1 MKIIVGLFF
10 GGASVEHEV
19 SVISALQ
26 ALRAFDTE
34 KYAVLPVYIT
44 RDHAF
49 YTGEAAGRI
58 EEYRDIPALLKK
70 CTRVLPAREE
80 DRVVLLPYG
89 RFGLRS
95 KPLAVL
101 DLAFPVVHGT
111 NVEDGALQ
119 GYFRTLG
126 LPFAGPDVEGSAL
139 GMDKYA
145 QKLLFVAAGLP
156 VLPARRLSVHE
167 DRAAQVREICE
178 KLPFPL
184 VVKPIDQGSS
194 VGIRL
199 VKAPEE
205 LEDALEEAFSF
216 SPRALAEKAVQPLR
230 ELNCAVLGDAEDAEA
245 SEVEEP
251 VMGDEI
257 LSYRDKYEGGAK
269 GGKAS
274 GGKGMSGL
282 SRLLPAPVSPEMR
295 ERVRSLAVRAFRTLD
310 LSGVARIDFLLNG
323 ETGDLYVNEVNTI
336 PGSLSFYL
344 WEAAGLKYPDLL
356 DRMVSLALK
365 RERQRGGFKSAVD
378 TGILK
383 NFSGGAKGTKGT
395 KG

>member
-1 MKIIVGLFF
+1 MKITVGLFF

-26 ALRAFDTE
+26 ALRAFDRD
-34 KYAVLPVYIT
+34 KYTVLPVYIT

-70 CTRVLPAREE
+70 CTRVLPAREG
-80 DRVVLLPYG
+80 DRVGLLPYG
-89 RFGLRS
+89 RFGLKS
-95 KPLAVL
+95 KPLALL

-126 LPFAGPDVEGSAL
+126 LPFAGPDVEGSAV

-145 QKLLFVAAGLP
+145 QKLLYAAAGLP
-156 VLPARRLSVHE
+156 VLPALRLRAGD
-167 DRAAQVREICE
+167 DRAEQLARISA

-184 VVKPIDQGSS
+184 IVKPLDLGSS

-199 VKAPEE
+199 VKSESELPE
-205 LEDALEEAFSF
+205 ALDEAFSF
-216 SPRALAEKAVQPLR
+216 SPRALAEKAVRPLR
-230 ELNCAVLGDAEDAEA
+230 ELNCAVLGDAEEAEA

-282 SRLLPAPVSPEMR
+282 SRLLPAPISPELR
-295 ERVRSLAVRAFRTLD
+295 EEVRSLAVRAFRALD

-323 ETGDLYVNEVNTI
+323 ETGELFINEVNTI

-344 WEAAGLKYPDLL
+344 WEPLGLGYTALL
-356 DRMVSLALK
+356 DRLVSLALK
-365 RERQRGGFKSAVD
+365 RERQRGGFKNAVD

-383 NFSGGAKGTKGT
+383 GFSGGAKGTKG
-395 KG
+395 

>member
-1 MKIIVGLFF
+1 MKITVGLFF

-26 ALRAFDTE
+26 ALRAFDRD
-34 KYAVLPVYIT
+34 KYTVLPVYIT

-70 CTRVLPAREE
+70 CTRVLPAREG
-80 DRVVLLPYG
+80 DRVGLLPYG
-89 RFGLRS
+89 RFGLKS
-95 KPLAVL
+95 KPLALL

-126 LPFAGPDVEGSAL
+126 LPFAGPDVEGSAV

-145 QKLLFVAAGLP
+145 QKLLYAAAGLP
-156 VLPARRLSVHE
+156 VLPALRLRAGD
-167 DRAAQVREICE
+167 DRAEQLARISA

-184 VVKPIDQGSS
+184 IVKPLDLGSS

-199 VKAPEE
+199 VKSESELPE
-205 LEDALEEAFSF
+205 ALDEAFSF
-216 SPRALAEKAVQPLR
+216 SPRALAEKAVRPLR
-230 ELNCAVLGDAEDAEA
+230 ELNCAVLGDAEEAEA

-269 GGKAS
+269 GGKSA

-282 SRLLPAPVSPEMR
+282 SRLLPAPVSPELR
-295 ERVRSLAVRAFRTLD
+295 ETVRSLAVRAFRALD
-310 LSGVARIDFLLNG
+310 LSGVARIDFLVNG
-323 ETGDLYVNEVNTI
+323 ETKEIFVNEVNTI

-344 WEAAGLKYPDLL
+344 WEAAGLKYPALL
-356 DRMVSLALK
+356 DRMVALALK
-365 RERQRGGFKSAVD
+365 RERQRGGFKRTVE

-383 NFSGGAKGTKGT
+383 NFSGGAKGTKGN
-395 KG
+395 

>member
-1 MKIIVGLFF
+1 MKITVGLFF

-26 ALRAFDTE
+26 ALRAFDRD
-34 KYAVLPVYIT
+34 KYTVLPVYIT

-58 EEYRDIPALLKK
+58 EEYRDVPALLKK
-70 CTRVLPAREE
+70 CTRVLPAREG
-80 DRVVLLPYG
+80 DRVGLLPYG
-89 RFGLRS
+89 RFGLKS
-95 KPLAVL
+95 KPLALL
-101 DLAFPVVHGT
+101 DLAVPVVHGT

-126 LPFAGPDVEGSAL
+126 LPFAGPDVEGSAV

-145 QKLLFVAAGLP
+145 QKLLYAAAGLP
-156 VLPARRLSVHE
+156 VLPALRLRAGD
-167 DRAAQVREICE
+167 DRAEQLARISA

-184 VVKPIDQGSS
+184 IVKPLDLGSS

-199 VKAPEE
+199 VKSESELPE
-205 LEDALEEAFSF
+205 ALDEAFSF
-216 SPRALAEKAVQPLR
+216 SPRALAEKAVRPLR
-230 ELNCAVLGDAEDAEA
+230 ELNCAVLGDAEEAEA

-282 SRLLPAPVSPEMR
+282 SRLLPAPISPELR
-295 ERVRSLAVRAFRTLD
+295 EEVRSLAVRAFRALD

-323 ETGDLYVNEVNTI
+323 ETGELFINEANTI

-344 WEAAGLKYPDLL
+344 WEPLGLGYTALL
-356 DRMVSLALK
+356 DRLVSLALK
-365 RERQRGGFKSAVD
+365 RERQRGGFRNAVD

-383 NFSGGAKGTKGT
+383 GFSGGAKGTKG
-395 KG
+395 

>member
-1 MKIIVGLFF
+1 VKITVGLFF

-26 ALRAFDTE
+26 ALGRFDKD
-34 KYAVLPVYIT
+34 KYTVLPVYIT

-49 YTGEAAGRI
+49 YTGEAAGKI
-58 EEYRDIPALLKK
+58 EEYRDIPAMLKK
-70 CTRVLPAREE
+70 CTRVLPAREG
-80 DRVVLLPYG
+80 DRVGLLPYG
-89 RFGLRS
+89 RFGLKS

-126 LPFAGPDVEGSAL
+126 LPFAGPDVEGSAV
-139 GMDKYA
+139 GMDKFA
-145 QKLLFVAAGLP
+145 QKLAYAAAGLP
-156 VLPARRLSVHE
+156 VLPALRLRAGDE
-167 DRAAQVREICE
+167 RQGQLDRVCA
-178 KLPFPL
+178 KFPFPL
-184 VVKPIDQGSS
+184 IVKPMDLGSS

-199 VKAPEE
+199 VHSREE
-205 LEDALEEAFSF
+205 LDDALDEAFSF
-216 SPRALAEKAVQPLR
+216 SPRALAEPAVQPLR
-230 ELNCAVLGDAEDAEA
+230 ELNCAVLGDGEEAEA

-269 GGKAS
+269 GGKT
-274 GGKGMSGL
+274 GGSKGMSGL
-282 SRLLPAPVSPEMR
+282 SRRLPAPISREMR
-295 ERVRSLAVRAFRTLD
+295 ERVRALAVQAFQALD
-310 LSGVARIDFLLNG
+310 LSGVARIDFLLNA
-323 ETGDLYVNEVNTI
+323 ETEELYINEVNTI

-344 WEAAGLKYPDLL
+344 WEPLGLSYTALL

-365 RERQRGGFKSAVD
+365 RERQRGGFKSAID
-378 TGILK
+378 TGILR
-383 NFSGGAKGTKGT
+383 NYTGGSKGSKGS

>member
-1 MKIIVGLFF
+1 MKITVGLFF

-26 ALRAFDTE
+26 ALRAFDRD
-34 KYAVLPVYIT
+34 KYTVLPVYIT

-58 EEYRDIPALLKK
+58 EEYRDVPALLKK
-70 CTRVLPAREE
+70 CTRVLPAREG
-80 DRVVLLPYG
+80 DRVGLLPYG
-89 RFGLRS
+89 RFGLKS
-95 KPLAVL
+95 KPLALL

-126 LPFAGPDVEGSAL
+126 LPFAGPDVEGSAV

-145 QKLLFVAAGLP
+145 QKLLYAAAGLP
-156 VLPARRLSVHE
+156 VLPALRLRAGD
-167 DRAAQVREICE
+167 DRAEQLARISA

-184 VVKPIDQGSS
+184 IVKPLDLGSS

-199 VKAPEE
+199 VKSESELPE
-205 LEDALEEAFSF
+205 ALDEAFSF
-216 SPRALAEKAVQPLR
+216 SPRALAEKAVRPLR
-230 ELNCAVLGDAEDAEA
+230 ELNCAVLGDAEEAEA

-282 SRLLPAPVSPEMR
+282 SRLLPAPISPELR
-295 ERVRSLAVRAFRTLD
+295 EEVRSLAVRAFRALD

-323 ETGDLYVNEVNTI
+323 ETGELFINEANTI

-344 WEAAGLKYPDLL
+344 WEPLGLGYTALL
-356 DRMVSLALK
+356 DRLVSLALK
-365 RERQRGGFKSAVD
+365 RERQRGGFRNAVD

-383 NFSGGAKGTKGT
+383 GFSGGAKGTKG
-395 KG
+395 

>member
-1 MKIIVGLFF
+1 MKITVGLFF
-10 GGASVEHEV
+10 GGSSVEHEV
-19 SVISALQ
+19 SIISALQ
-26 ALRAFDTE
+26 ALPRFDQN
-34 KYAVLPVYIT
+34 KYAVLPIYIT

-70 CTRVLPAREE
+70 STRVLPAREG
-80 DRVVLLPYG
+80 DRVCLLPYG
-89 RFGLRS
+89 RFGLKT

-126 LPFAGPDVEGSAL
+126 LPFAGSDVGPSAV

-145 QKLLFVAAGLP
+145 QKLLYAASGLP
-156 VLPARRLSVHE
+156 VLPALRFRAEE
-167 DRAAQVREICE
+167 DRAAMIERITARI
-178 KLPFPL
+178 PFPL
-184 VVKPIDQGSS
+184 IVKPLDQGSS

-199 VKAPEE
+199 VR
-205 LEDALEEAFSF
+205 DADGLDEALDYAFSF
-216 SPRALAEKAVQPLR
+216 SPRVVVEKAVQPLR
-230 ELNCAVLGDAEDAEA
+230 ELNCAVLGDSEEAEA

-269 GGKAS
+269 GEGS
-274 GGKGMSGL
+274 KGMSGL
-282 SRLLPAPVSPEMR
+282 SRLLPAPISPELR
-295 ERVRSLAVRAFRTLD
+295 EKVRTLAVRAFRALD
-310 LSGVARIDFLLNG
+310 LSGVARIDFLMNA
-323 ETGDLYVNEVNTI
+323 ETEELYINEVNTI

-344 WEAAGLKYPDLL
+344 WEPVGLSYTALL

-365 RERQRGGFKSAVD
+365 RERQRASFRSEIE

-383 NFSGGAKGTKGT
+383 NFSGGAKGAKGT

>member
-1 MKIIVGLFF
+1 MKITVGLFF

-26 ALRAFDTE
+26 ALRAFDRD
-34 KYAVLPVYIT
+34 KYTVLPVYIT

-58 EEYRDIPALLKK
+58 EEYRDVPALLKK
-70 CTRVLPAREE
+70 CTRVLPAREG
-80 DRVVLLPYG
+80 DRVGLLPYG
-89 RFGLRS
+89 RFGLKS
-95 KPLAVL
+95 KPLALL

-126 LPFAGPDVEGSAL
+126 LPFAGPDVEGSAV

-145 QKLLFVAAGLP
+145 QKLLYAAAGLP
-156 VLPARRLSVHE
+156 VLPALRLRAGD
-167 DRAAQVREICE
+167 DRAEQLARISA

-184 VVKPIDQGSS
+184 IVKPLDLGSS
-194 VGIRL
+194 VDIRL
-199 VKAPEE
+199 VKSESELPE
-205 LEDALEEAFSF
+205 ALDEAFSF
-216 SPRALAEKAVQPLR
+216 SPRALAEKAVRPLR
-230 ELNCAVLGDAEDAEA
+230 ELNCAVLGDAEEAEA

-282 SRLLPAPVSPEMR
+282 SRLLPAPISPELR
-295 ERVRSLAVRAFRTLD
+295 EEVRSLAVRAFRALD

-323 ETGDLYVNEVNTI
+323 ETGELFINEANTI

-344 WEAAGLKYPDLL
+344 WEPLGLGYTALL
-356 DRMVSLALK
+356 DRLVSLALK
-365 RERQRGGFKSAVD
+365 RERQRGGFRNAVD

-383 NFSGGAKGTKGT
+383 GFSGGAKGTKG
-395 KG
+395 

>member
-1 MKIIVGLFF
+1 MKITVGLFF

-26 ALRAFDTE
+26 ALGRFDKD
-34 KYAVLPVYIT
+34 KYTVLPIYIT

-49 YTGEAAGRI
+49 YTGEAAGKI
-58 EEYRDIPALLKK
+58 EEYRDIPAMLKK
-70 CTRVLPAREE
+70 CTRVLPAREG
-80 DRVVLLPYG
+80 DRVGLLPYG
-89 RFGLRS
+89 RFGLKS

-126 LPFAGPDVEGSAL
+126 LPFAGPDVEGSAV
-139 GMDKYA
+139 GMDKFA
-145 QKLLFVAAGLP
+145 QKLAYAAAGLP
-156 VLPARRLSVHE
+156 VLPALRLRAGDE
-167 DRAAQVREICE
+167 RQGQLDRVCA
-178 KLPFPL
+178 KFSFPL
-184 VVKPIDQGSS
+184 IVKPMDLGSS

-199 VKAPEE
+199 VHSREE
-205 LEDALEEAFSF
+205 LDEALDEAFSF
-216 SPRALAEKAVQPLR
+216 SPRALAEPAVQPLR
-230 ELNCAVLGDAEDAEA
+230 ELNCAVLGDGEEAEA

-269 GGKAS
+269 GS

-282 SRLLPAPVSPEMR
+282 SRLLPAPISPELR
-295 ERVRSLAVRAFRTLD
+295 DRVRELAVRAFRALD
-310 LSGVARIDFLLNG
+310 LSGVARIDFLLNA
-323 ETGDLYVNEVNTI
+323 ETEELYINEVNTI

-344 WEAAGLKYPDLL
+344 WEPLGLDYTALL

-365 RERQRGGFKSAVD
+365 RERQRSAFRSEIE

-383 NFSGGAKGTKGT
+383 NFSGAKGTKG
-395 KG
+395 

>member
-1 MKIIVGLFF
+1 MKITVGLFF
-10 GGASVEHEV
+10 GGESVEHEV

-26 ALRAFDTE
+26 ALRQFDRE
-34 KYAVLPVYIT
+34 KYTVLPIYIT
-44 RDHAF
+44 RDGSF
-49 YTGEAAGRI
+49 YTGENVGKI

-70 CTRVLPAREE
+70 SIRVLPVREGE
-80 DRVVLLPYG
+80 RVELLPYG
-89 RFGLRS
+89 RFGLKKKS
-95 KPLAVL
+95 LGTL

-126 LPFAGPDVEGSAL
+126 LPFAGSDVGPSAL

-145 QKLLFVAAGLP
+145 QKLLYAAAGLP
-156 VLPARRLSVHE
+156 VLPALRFRAE
-167 DRAAQVREICE
+167 DERAAVTARIVE

-184 VVKPIDQGSS
+184 IVKPLDLGSS

-199 VKAPEE
+199 VKGPEE
-205 LEDALEEAFSF
+205 LEDALDYAFSF
-216 SPRALAEKAVQPLR
+216 TPRVLAERAVQPLR
-230 ELNCAVLGDAEDAEA
+230 ELNCAVLGDAGEAEA

-257 LSYRDKYEGGAK
+257 LSYRDKYEGG
-269 GGKAS
+269 GKTGDG

-282 SRLLPAPVSPEMR
+282 SRLLPAPISPELR
-295 ERVRSLAVRAFRTLD
+295 EKVRSLALRAFRALG
-310 LSGVARIDFLLNG
+310 LSGVARIDFLLNA
-323 ETGDLYVNEVNTI
+323 ETEELWINEVNTC

-344 WEAAGLKYPDLL
+344 WESAGLSYPALL
-356 DRMVSLALK
+356 DKMVSLALK
-365 RERQRGGFKSAVD
+365 RERERKSFHSAID

-383 NFSGGAKGTKGT
+383 NFSGGAKGTKG
-395 KG
+395 